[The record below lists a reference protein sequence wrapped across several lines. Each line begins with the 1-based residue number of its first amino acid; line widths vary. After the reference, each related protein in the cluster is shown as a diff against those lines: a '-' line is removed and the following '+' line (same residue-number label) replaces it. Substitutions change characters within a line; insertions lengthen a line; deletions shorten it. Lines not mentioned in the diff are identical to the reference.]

1 MNFRALLPLAAVALI
16 GANEPLEV
24 VEAGRDT
31 SPERFREFG
40 GAVMA
45 CVDATQVNANS
56 MAAIEKRGW
65 SEYPQKDPEIA
76 KLLATFARSGSTVLV
91 TYVASEQGCSAVW
104 SVSSSQESEA
114 LLAVTL
120 ESVTDQLSAEY
131 PESSRAETVDPVTR
145 RILAGES
152 IGLLRVEAVNET
164 SVKTIRFQSTN
175 RDALEARPSSSQQS
189 PTQTPQG
196 Q

>member
-1 MNFRALLPLAAVALI
+1 MNYRALLPLAAAALI

-24 VEAGRDT
+24 VEAGRDA
-31 SPERFREFG
+31 SSERFREFG

-45 CVDATQVNANS
+45 CIDATQINASS

-65 SEYPQKDPEIA
+65 AEYPQKDPEIA
-76 KLLATFARSGSTVLV
+76 KLLATFARSGSPVLV
-91 TYVASEQGCSAVW
+91 TYAASQQGCSAVW
-104 SVSSSQESEA
+104 SVSSSQDSEA

-120 ESVTDQLSAEY
+120 ESVTDQLSSEY
-131 PESSRAETVDPVTR
+131 PESARTETVDPVTR

-152 IGLLRVEAVNET
+152 IGLLRVEAVNEAP
-164 SVKTIRFQSTN
+164 VKTIRFQSTT
-175 RDALEARPSSSQQS
+175 RDALEARLSLPQQS